1 MYLLNNKN
9 NNQYTPKKTFLV
21 IAALAVSLFMLAS
34 SVHATC
40 NAVGCW
46 NETIKSVKT
55 DKNGR
60 IWLITNN
67 SANLNNLA
75 PADGCVVKSIW
86 TGIAEPALYI
96 PTNDPYRSEKYS
108 AMLLALATGDTVG
121 FGPVLDPAT
130 GWCALAE
137 ISVTP

>member
-1 MYLLNNKN
+1 MYRLNKE
-9 NNQYTPKKTFLV
+9 QRTTKKIFLV
-21 IAALAVSLFMLAS
+21 IAALAACLFMLAS
-34 SVHATC
+34 SASASC
-40 NAVGCW
+40 NASGCW
-46 NETIKSVKT
+46 SETIKLVKT
-55 DKNGR
+55 AKDGK
-60 IWLITNN
+60 IWFVVNN
-67 SANLNNLA
+67 SSNLNNLA
-75 PADGCVVKSIW
+75 PADGCLVKNIW

-108 AMLLALATGDTVG
+108 ALLLALTTGDAVG